1 VEAEKDVAKDI
12 SADIRFGIVGCGNI
26 GPTHAGAIGQISGA
40 VVVAAADPVKARA
53 TALAAKFGAR
63 KVYASQDELIA
74 DPDVDVVCLCT
85 PSGMHADGAVAA
97 MRAGK
102 HVVIEK
108 PMEVSLAACDRMIK
122 AADETGKKLTVISQH
137 RFDAASQMAFQKL
150 SAGELGNIVLAT
162 AEVKWWRT
170 QQYYDSGDWRGTWAM
185 DGGGALMNQGIH
197 TVDLLQW
204 LAGPVATVTAHMR
217 TAGHERIE
225 VEDVAAAVL
234 TFTNGAVG
242 TLVAATA
249 AYPGLPVKIDL
260 FGTTGS
266 LSIEGDV
273 LKMLAMKG
281 QETLWDR
288 AAAAHAISV
297 AQGGTASVKD
307 EAAHRHAAADP
318 GAVWGDAHREQF
330 KDFIRAI
337 REDGQPLIDARAA
350 RKPLEIILAV
360 YESARTG
367 KTVTIPQASAT

>member
-1 VEAEKDVAKDI
+1 
-12 SADIRFGIVGCGNI
+12 
-26 GPTHAGAIGQISGA
+26 
-40 VVVAAADPVKARA
+40 
-53 TALAAKFGAR
+53 
-63 KVYASQDELIA
+63 
-74 DPDVDVVCLCT
+74 
-85 PSGMHADGAVAA
+85 
-97 MRAGK
+97 
-102 HVVIEK
+102 
-108 PMEVSLAACDRMIK
+108 
-122 AADETGKKLTVISQH
+122 
-137 RFDAASQMAFQKL
+137 
-150 SAGELGNIVLAT
+150 
-162 AEVKWWRT
+162 
-170 QQYYDSGDWRGTWAM
+170 
-185 DGGGALMNQGIH
+185 
-197 TVDLLQW
+197 
-204 LAGPVATVTAHMR
+204 
-217 TAGHERIE
+217 
-225 VEDVAAAVL
+225 
-234 TFTNGAVG
+234 
-242 TLVAATA
+242 
-249 AYPGLPVKIDL
+249 VKIDL

-350 RKPLEIILAV
+350 RKPVEIILAV